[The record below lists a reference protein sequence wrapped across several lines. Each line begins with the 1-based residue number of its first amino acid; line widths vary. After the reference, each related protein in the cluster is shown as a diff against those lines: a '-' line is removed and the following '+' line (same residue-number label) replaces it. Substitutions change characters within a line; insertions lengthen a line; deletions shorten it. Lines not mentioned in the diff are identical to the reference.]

1 MDNSTKPKRS
11 IPQHP
16 HEDEMEQLRVAL
28 EDAQAEAT
36 ALVAE
41 RDALAAELSL
51 RTAQLREAEAALGRR
66 DAEAGSARTLRADLA
81 AQAAAAADAA
91 TAEELRVAMEE
102 LQVFAEELEY
112 ANTALIQ
119 ANNELDR
126 RVEERTVELRRLNL
140 RLHDSEQRLRLA
152 QRYAGAGTWDWDI
165 RSGEV
170 TWSDEYYDIYGLDPK
185 TTPPSY

>member
-1 MDNSTKPKRS
+1 MT
-11 IPQHP
+11 
-16 HEDEMEQLRVAL
+16 
-28 EDAQAEAT
+28 
-36 ALVAE
+36 E

-51 RTAQLREAEAALGRR
+51 RTAQLREAEAALRRR

-126 RVEERTVELRRLNL
+126 PVEERTVELRRLNL
-140 RLHDSEQRLRLA
+140 RLHDSEERLRLA

-165 RSGEV
+165 RAGSMN
-170 TWSDEYYDIYGLDPK
+170 WSQEYFALHGLDP
-185 TTPPSY
+185 TRSRRATPPGSAP